1 METPTKDDIIFKMS
15 LNSFWVLKTC
25 GRQLLLIYGSA
36 SADSINCGSCRT
48 VEFATEKNLH
58 RSGSTQFKPV
68 LFNGQL
74 QSVKLNTMQLLERL
88 RKLSRN

>member
-1 METPTKDDIIFKMS
+1 MLENLGITHSWPSVYEILLF
-15 LNSFWVLKTC
+15 L
-25 GRQLLLIYGSA
+25 QLLLIYGSA

-48 VEFATEKNLH
+48 VEFAIEKNLH
-58 RSGSTQFKPV
+58 RSGPTQFKPV